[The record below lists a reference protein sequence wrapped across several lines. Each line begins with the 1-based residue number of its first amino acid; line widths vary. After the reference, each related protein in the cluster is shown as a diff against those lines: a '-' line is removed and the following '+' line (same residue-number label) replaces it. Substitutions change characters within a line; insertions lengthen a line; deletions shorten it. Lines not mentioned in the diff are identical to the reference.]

1 MVLIKW
7 TNQAVFD
14 LKEISEHIGKDS
26 KKYAKIQV
34 QKIKQRTQVLK
45 ENPSI
50 GQKIDFFNQSEIRQ
64 LTIGSYIII
73 YKIID
78 ISRVDILSIHHSAR
92 DLNKR
97 KLLP

>member
-14 LKEISEHIGKDS
+14 LKEIFDYIGKDS

-34 QKIKQRTQVLK
+34 QKIKQKTQVLK
-45 ENPSI
+45 ENPFS

-64 LTIGSYIII
+64 LAIGSYIII

-78 ISRVDILSIHHSAR
+78 IARVDILSIHHSAR